1 MTYGLPDSI
10 IVGTIRRAQTWSR
23 QAASPYSGARQS
35 ARNSVNFGWQFTGV
49 KFYPGVLD
57 YVLNNPQG
65 DVGLYMKKRGRLI
78 VAAAK
83 RQVGV
88 DTGRLRDSI
97 HFTHL
102 RDARS
107 QYMWIG
113 SNEAHALMHHQ
124 GTRPHTIVPREAPI
138 LRFSSGSR
146 IVYTRHVNHPGTRPN
161 RYLSDQLYLVKI

>member
-1 MTYGLPDSI
+1 MYGLPDSI
-10 IVGTIRRAQTWSR
+10 IVGTFRRAQTWSR
-23 QAASPYSGARQS
+23 NAMSPYSGSTAS
-35 ARNSVNFGWQFTGV
+35 ARNSFSFSWQFTGV

-65 DVGLYMKKRGRLI
+65 DVGLYLKKRSRMI

-97 HFTHL
+97 EFLHL
-102 RDARS
+102 RDGRS
-107 QYMWIG
+107 QYAWIG
-113 SNEAHALMHHQ
+113 SREAHALMHHE

-138 LRFSSGSR
+138 LRFTSGSR

>member
-1 MTYGLPDSI
+1 MYGLPDSI

-23 QAASPYSGARQS
+23 NNFSPYSGARPTS
-35 ARNSVNFGWQFTGV
+35 RNSIDFSWKFGGV

-57 YVLNNPQG
+57 YVLNNPAG
-65 DVGLYMKKRGRLI
+65 DVGLYLKKRGRLI

-88 DTGRLRDSI
+88 DTGQLRNSI
-97 HFTHL
+97 SFTHM

-107 QYMWIG
+107 QYLWIG
-113 SNEAHALMHHQ
+113 SNEPHALMHHE
-124 GTRPHTIVPREAPI
+124 GTKPHVILPREAPV